1 MGPSIRRHPLAT
13 FLLLAFGLTWLVWVP
28 RAMASQGLLASEWPI
43 AVGQALSWGPA
54 VAALLAAAIT
64 GGRAAVRELGARL
77 VRWRVGWP
85 WYAVVLAGP
94 AAFSLAVAGAYA
106 ALGGSWVAPRA
117 FDGNLLGLIP
127 FFVVLALTDGLGEE
141 LGWRGYALPRLLARH
156 GALAAS
162 LSLGVVWALWHLPL
176 VWTEGAVLYGR
187 PVWLPFLELPAEAV
201 STPGSSSIRAG
212 ARSPRCCCTP
222 PPTSSPSPRQP
233 PAASWGSPCSV
244 PRRRGCWRSL
254 SSRPSGRVASRAAR
268 DRRRR
273 RRPEPR
279 RPWVR

>member
-1 MGPSIRRHPLAT
+1 MGPSFRRHPLAT

-43 AVGQALSWGPA
+43 VVGQAWSWGPA

-176 VWTEGAVLYGR
+176 FWTEGAVLYGR

-201 STPGSSSIRAG
+201 IYTWIFQHTRGSALPAVLLHASSNLFALPQAAAG
-212 ARSPRCCCTP
+212 GELGLSLLGAAATWLLALVIVATFGTRCFARGPRP
-222 PPTSSPSPRQP
+222 E
-233 PAASWGSPCSV
+233 AASP
-244 PRRRGCWRSL
+244 
-254 SSRPSGRVASRAAR
+254 A
-268 DRRRR
+268 
-273 RRPEPR
+273 
-279 RPWVR
+279 